1 MSTPRH
7 FIESCSRI
15 PARWVLPLGAAAALA
30 IAVLAPS
37 PGALAQDKGGAV
49 PTKPAGTPPGKPAQ
63 AGPAKP
69 AQKPAGKPAQ
79 GPPGKPA
86 PASSTSPAGS
96 AAAGKSFSIPAF
108 RQISALWNDGADVLV
123 VAGDGRAARIE
134 RNGAAIQGKGPER
147 ACCVAGRGAG
157 ASAEIAVVG
166 THGGVAR
173 FRGGAWDY
181 ALAPALD
188 GEDLRGVAFDA
199 SGRLVV
205 AGQRRALYVAE
216 GNKWSLRRY
225 PPGTA
230 NVVAVASAPDGT
242 SYVVSAHG
250 RILTHTSGVFRDL
263 SVTGLTADM
272 QAGEWRGAWLSAT
285 SKTLWIAS
293 KKHIIGVD
301 LVQNSATAH
310 EIPLFFGADIFA
322 GARIASTDL
331 IVVGNMKDFGLFD
344 GTGFY
349 RVEAEGMFAGAAM
362 SIDTKEATLYT
373 ADHDGSK
380 SSPLKHPALGT
391 GPGEPIVNP

>member
-7 FIESCSRI
+7 FIESCSPT
-15 PARWVLPLGAAAALA
+15 PARWVTRLGVAAALA
-30 IAVLAPS
+30 IAVLAS
-37 PGALAQDKGGAV
+37 SSGALAQGKGGAS
-49 PTKPAGTPPGKPAQ
+49 PPKPAGAAPGKPAQ
-63 AGPAKP
+63 AAPAKP
-69 AQKPAGKPAQ
+69 AL
-79 GPPGKPA
+79 GPSGKPA
-86 PASSTSPAGS
+86 PASSATPAPS
-96 AAAGKSFSIPAF
+96 ATAGKSFVIPAS
-108 RQISALWNDGADVLV
+108 QQMSALWSDGADVLV
-123 VAGDGRAARIE
+123 ASGNGRAARIE
-134 RNGAAIQGKGPER
+134 RNGASIQGKAPAG
-147 ACCVAGRGAG
+147 ACCIAGRGAG

-166 THGGVAR
+166 TRGGVAR
-173 FRGGAWDY
+173 FRNGAWDY
-181 ALAPALD
+181 TLAPALD
-188 GEDLRGVAFDA
+188 GEDLRGVAFDV
-199 SGRLVV
+199 SGRLLA
-205 AGQRRALYVAE
+205 AGRQRALYVAE

-272 QAGEWRGAWLSAT
+272 QAGEWRGAWLSAS

-293 KKHIIGVD
+293 KKHIIGID

-310 EIPLFFGADIFA
+310 EIPLFFGGDVFT
-322 GARIASTDL
+322 GARTASTDL
-331 IVVGNMKDFGLFD
+331 IVVGNMKDFGIFD

-349 RVEAEGMFAGAAM
+349 RVEADGMFGGGAM
-362 SIDTKEATLYT
+362 CIDTKEATLYT
-373 ADHDGSK
+373 SDHDGSR